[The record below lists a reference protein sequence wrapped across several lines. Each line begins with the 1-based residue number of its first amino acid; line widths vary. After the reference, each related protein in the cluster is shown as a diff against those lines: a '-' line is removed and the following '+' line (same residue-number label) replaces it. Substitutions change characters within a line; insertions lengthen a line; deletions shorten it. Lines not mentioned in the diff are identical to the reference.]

1 VPKQYVIIGNGAAG
15 LSAAEEI
22 RRQDN
27 HAYITIVSDE
37 PFPFYSR
44 PGLAYYLRGDL
55 PEKQLYSRPEGHYE
69 QQRFHRI
76 TARAT
81 QLDLSTRRITL
92 SDGRALPYDALL
104 IATGSH
110 AVKPN
115 LPGIDLPGV
124 IALDTMTDV
133 HTIMRLAK
141 KARRAVVVGG
151 GITALELVEG
161 LQAQGVE
168 THYLLRKGRFWSSLL
183 SEDESDLVEDRLI
196 EHGIKIHRFEEL
208 AEVIGQRGRV
218 KGVRTKSGR
227 TLPCDIVGMAIGVR
241 PNIAVVKGPDIKTD
255 RGILVDDHLQTNI
268 EGVYA
273 AGDVA
278 QVLDRWSGQYK
289 LDVLWPTALATG
301 KVAGANM
308 AGIHKHYRKAPPF
321 NAALLCGLH
330 MTTIGQVSTRPMVD
344 EETDLVAL
352 SRGTS
357 EVWFSP
363 AGGQYASVVRRIPG
377 ESQRLVMQG
386 PRIIGALL
394 LGDQTLADPLR
405 GLIAAEADITS
416 IRERLLSDHQTPLA
430 DILGP
435 FWENYQKS
443 QAGRDKARVA
453 TQVGSV
459 PD

>member
-1 VPKQYVIIGNGAAG
+1 MPKQYVIIGNGAAG

-55 PEKQLYSRPEGHYE
+55 PEKQLYSRPEDFYE
-69 QQRFHRI
+69 QQRLNRI

-81 QLDLSTRRITL
+81 QLDLPARRVTL

-115 LPGIDLPGV
+115 LPGIDLRGV
-124 IALDTMTDV
+124 VVLDTMTDV
-133 HTIMRLAK
+133 HAIMRMAK
-141 KARRAVVVGG
+141 KAKRAVVVGG
-151 GITALELVEG
+151 GITALELAEG
-161 LQAQGVE
+161 LQARGVE
-168 THYLLRKGRFWSSLL
+168 THYLLRKQRFWSSLL
-183 SEDESDLVEDRLI
+183 SEDESALVEDRLE
-196 EHGIKIHRFEEL
+196 EHGVTIHRFEEL
-208 AEVIGQRGRV
+208 AEVIGQKGRV
-218 KGVRTKSGR
+218 KRVRTKSGH
-227 TLPCDIVGMAIGVR
+227 TLPCDIVGVAIGVR
-241 PNIAVVKGPDIKTD
+241 PNIAVVTGTDIKTD

-278 QVLDRWSGQYK
+278 QVLDRWSGEYK
-289 LDVLWPTALATG
+289 LEVLWPTALATG

-308 AGIHKHYRKAPPF
+308 AGAHTHYRKAPPF
-321 NAALLCGLH
+321 NAALLCDLH
-330 MTTIGQVSTRPMVD
+330 LTAIGQVSVRPMVD
-344 EETDLVAL
+344 EGTDLVAL

-363 AGGQYASVVRRIPG
+363 AGGQHAVIARKNLG

-405 GLIAAEADITS
+405 GLIAAGADITP
-416 IRERLLSDHQTPLA
+416 IHERLLSDHKTPLA
-430 DILGP
+430 DILCP
-435 FWENYQKS
+435 FWENYQRAH
-443 QAGRDKARVA
+443 AGKGKVREAD
-453 TQVGSV
+453 
-459 PD
+459 